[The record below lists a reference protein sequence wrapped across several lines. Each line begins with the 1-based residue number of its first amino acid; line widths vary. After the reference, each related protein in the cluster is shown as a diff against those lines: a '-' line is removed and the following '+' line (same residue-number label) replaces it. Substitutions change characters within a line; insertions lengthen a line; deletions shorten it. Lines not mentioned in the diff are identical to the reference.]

1 MTEKNQNF
9 TVQELSEQ
17 EQYEFRCDEEFFKRQ
32 FSALSC
38 PELPESLSAQ
48 NLWNRICAGEGD
60 GEMTV
65 DPSTV
70 EIHFDPAEQQETVL
84 ESHTN
89 SSVKKPDNVIAF
101 PQKEAGQQPGE
112 RRSLSILQRRRRWA
126 VACTLVLAVGLS
138 AVFWKYGKSSSGAGA
153 LVQNQSTADTAVEEI
168 MVESAA
174 AEEEATKAE
183 EETAGQTAA
192 EAVVQQ
198 EENGKTTDEGKT
210 ADATAV
216 QPTEASAEEDVVQAQ
231 EKTVTS
237 EEIQAREDIRQR
249 MLDSLASN
257 VESRSTVHE
266 SASEN
271 DAAES
276 TAVTGEEEQSN
287 PATGGGEGEDQKPEP
302 NGIMMAQAPQEEEDT
317 TEQPV
322 EKTVQTEEAIMP
334 QEQTSDTQVQS
345 YSMKGGSLTYDPS
358 SGVVTVFNRSG
369 EQTAVVNLSV
379 NAQLLCSDHSF
390 AELVS
395 DEETM
400 TVTLTV
406 YSLEDLSSPEQVG
419 SICHEGTLFD
429 IYQSGTDS
437 YTLMTSVWF
446 TREQIESGDFLPT
459 VDGNEIDVKKINII
473 EGYGQQEQ
481 INYLLTSTLTTDS
494 IKTRADLYLK

>member
-9 TVQELSEQ
+9 ITQQLSEQ
-17 EQYEFRCDEEFFKRQ
+17 EQHEFNCDEEFFRQQ

-48 NLWNRICAGEGD
+48 NLWSRICAGEGD
-60 GEMTV
+60 GQITV
-65 DPSTV
+65 DPSTMGV
-70 EIHFDPAEQQETVL
+70 QSAPLEEQETVL
-84 ESHTN
+84 ESDTD
-89 SSVKKPDNVIAF
+89 SSVDKPDNVIAF
-101 PQKEAGQQPGE
+101 PQKDAGQEPPKG
-112 RRSLSILQRRRRWA
+112 RNLSLAQRRRRWA

-153 LVQNQSTADTAVEEI
+153 LVQNQSTADTAVEEF
-168 MVESAA
+168 MVGSAA
-174 AEEEATKAE
+174 AEEETAE
-183 EETAGQTAA
+183 AAGEETVDEAA
-192 EAVVQQ
+192 VQQ
-198 EENGKTTDEGKT
+198 EAGEETTAEGET
-210 ADATAV
+210 ADTTAA
-216 QPTEASAEEDVVQAQ
+216 QPAEASAEESAVQTQ
-231 EKTVTS
+231 EKEVAT
-237 EEIQAREDIRQR
+237 EEMQAREDIRQR
-249 MLDSLASN
+249 MLDSLASD
-257 VESRSTVHE
+257 VESRSIVTE

-271 DAAES
+271 GTAES
-276 TAVTGEEEQSN
+276 ASVTSEEEQSN
-287 PATGGGEGEDQKPEP
+287 PTTGGSEGEEQKPEP
-302 NGIMMAQAPQEEEDT
+302 NGILMSQPPQEEGEET

-322 EKTVQTEEAIMP
+322 EETVQVEEAVVP
-334 QEQTSDTQVQS
+334 QEQSTDAQVQS
-345 YSMKGGSLTYDPS
+345 YSIKGGSLTYDPS
-358 SGVVTVFNRSG
+358 SGMVTVLNRSG
-369 EQTAVVNLSV
+369 EQTAAVSLSA

-395 DEETM
+395 DEGAA

-406 YSLEDLSSPEQVG
+406 YSLEDLSSPEQVS

-459 VDGNEIDVKKINII
+459 VDGSEIDVKKINII

-494 IKTRADLYLK
+494 VKTRADLYLK